1 MTVFEKSKF
10 QIDFDEMESKCHANH
25 YRIAEEFRADAQLVV
40 HNTVIFHGG
49 LNNNRFKAKI
59 SRSFVDQSHEIGL
72 KGGRKICSK
81 KVQT

>member
-49 LNNNRFKAKI
+49 KNNNRFKAKI
-59 SRSFVDQSHEIGL
+59 FSVLCLSVLWNRLERGV
-72 KGGRKICSK
+72 
-81 KVQT
+81 